1 MRTSSPRSTTMGPRH
16 RLLVELTCPASTAGS
31 GFRSSREW
39 SAPSIKEMLPC
50 APGREVT
57 TVCGCQGGPRT
68 RSDAVRGDKAYV
80 SRLIRGRVC
89 PRGITTVISE
99 PGDQNRHRRRDP
111 QRLHRLDTSAGG
123 TGLSEI
129 LDQVQLCPVRVD
141 EEPGAFSRSSPRQ
154 RINQPASRYSCSKP
168 NLP

>member
-1 MRTSSPRSTTMGPRH
+1 MW
-16 RLLVELTCPASTAGS
+16 S
-31 GFRSSREW
+31 G
-39 SAPSIKEMLPC
+39 PSIKQMLLC

-57 TVCGCQGGPRT
+57 TVYGCQGGLRT
-68 RSDAVRGDKAYV
+68 QSDAVRGDNAYL
-80 SRLIRGRVC
+80 SRAIRGRVYS
-89 PRGITTVISE
+89 RGSTTVISE

-141 EEPGAFSRSSPRQ
+141 EEPGALPPGLQLYGVQPRKTGSLLDD
-154 RINQPASRYSCSKP
+154 A
-168 NLP
+168 